1 MAQERRS
8 PRAPS
13 DHSENG
19 PSSRSSGRR
28 RHSRSFSASSGVLYA
43 VAVIGVSILLACVC
57 WIAANDVL
65 ALNKPEKRSPSPWT
79 KRTALARWRT
89 RLKKE
94 GLIEYKGLF
103 KLFASVTGG
112 KAKVSPGPIP

>member
-8 PRAPS
+8 SRTPADRS
-13 DHSENG
+13 GDG
-19 PSSRSSGRR
+19 QSSRRSNDRR
-28 RHSRSFSASSGVLYA
+28 RRSRSFAASSGMLYA

-79 KRTALARWRT
+79 KRTALTRWRT
-89 RLKKE
+89 
-94 GLIEYKGLF
+94 G
-103 KLFASVTGG
+103 
-112 KAKVSPGPIP
+112 